1 MLNNPICPE
10 PRVGMKCACVGNVL
24 PVIKTN
30 KIRDKM
36 KYKNNH
42 YSCRLRLIERI
53 IELRERIIELY
64 FFEKLSMTFYTLQYR
79 TDRSKNLAYAM

>member
-10 PRVGMKCACVGNVL
+10 PRVGMKCTCVGNVL
-24 PVIKTN
+24 PIIKTN

-53 IELRERIIELY
+53 ILFELC